1 MEHMEDSQIVALY
14 HKRDEQAI
22 TESSRKYGALCWRI
36 AKNILNST
44 EDAKEC
50 VNDTW
55 FAAWCRMPPD
65 QPLSLGA
72 FLGRITRNVSI
83 SRWRSAHAKKRS
95 RGMEVLLSELDECIP
110 DTANVEQAVERREL
124 ARLLGRWLDSL
135 PAEDCVLFVRRYW
148 YAEAVHALAREH
160 RCTQNQMAQKMMR
173 LRRQLKLFLEQEGVC
188 L

>member
-14 HKRDEQAI
+14 HNRDEQAI
-22 TESSRKYGALCWRI
+22 TESSRKYGALCSRI
-36 AKNILNST
+36 ANNILNST

-55 FAAWCRMPPD
+55 FAAWRRIPPD

-72 FLGRITRNVSI
+72 FLGRITRNLSI
-83 SRWRSAHAKKRS
+83 SRWRSDHAKKRC

-110 DTANVEQAVERREL
+110 DPNNVEQAVERLEL
-124 ARLLGRWLDSL
+124 AKLLEQWLDSL
-135 PAEDCVLFVRRYW
+135 PTEDSILFVRRYW
-148 YAEAVHALAREH
+148 YGEAVHALARECK
-160 RCTQNQMAQKMMR
+160 RTPNQTAQKMMR
-173 LRRQLKLFLEQEGVC
+173 LRKQLKQFLEQEGVC